1 MLQLHMVAPCFVPT
15 CSAAHA
21 FALQASQHQQLCY
34 SYNQWSLAAV
44 QTCSAAHAFALQA
57 LQHQR
62 LCYSNNRWP
71 LALCRLA
78 QQLMPLPCRH
88 RNTSDSL
95 LGRLTKGRL
104 QRGESTGLARNVGLQ
119 PEALDDETE
128 MEAMAKVWAHP
139 EDLHLFPVRRR
150 SAAAVFLVV
159 DGLGV

>member
-1 MLQLHMVAPCFVPT
+1 MQAF
-15 CSAAHA
+15 SAAHA
-21 FALQASQHQQLCY
+21 SPLQAP
-34 SYNQWSLAAV
+34 
-44 QTCSAAHAFALQA
+44 
-57 LQHQR
+57 QHQR
-62 LCYSNNRWP
+62 LCYSYTWWP
-71 LALCRLA
+71 LALYQLA